1 MPWLDRWAIYG
12 RPVTAE
18 DLRRQLRRHAA
29 TMAALDPAVAAAGVR
44 DDIWH
49 PGLSATTLVPRAT
62 ALAHHFGHWADAHT

>member
-1 MPWLDRWAIYG
+1 MAGSMGHQRLPRH
-12 RPVTAE
+12 
-18 DLRRQLRRHAA
+18 RRGPAPAAPADAA
-29 TMAALDPAVAAAGVR
+29 TMAALDHAVAAAGVR

>member
-1 MPWLDRWAIYG
+1 
-12 RPVTAE
+12 
-18 DLRRQLRRHAA
+18 
-29 TMAALDPAVAAAGVR
+29 MAALDPAVAAAGVR